1 MIVYGVILVE
11 FYPEDLECQTEFE
24 VTLPKMFTTEAK
36 AFEYAK
42 QVMQERL
49 MDPSFHNITEE
60 DRKITA
66 TCKDNE
72 ELGIEY
78 IIQEFELVD

>member
-1 MIVYGVILVE
+1 MTVYGVVQVE
-11 FYPEDLECQTEFE
+11 FYPEDMECRTEFE

-49 MDPSFHNITEE
+49 VDLSFHNITEE

-66 TCKDNE
+66 KCKNNE
-72 ELGIEY
+72 ELGIEF

>member
-1 MIVYGVILVE
+1 MTVYGVVQVE

-49 MDPSFHNITEE
+49 VDLSFHNIAEE

-78 IIQEFELVD
+78 IIQEFELID

>member
-1 MIVYGVILVE
+1 MTVYGVIQVE
-11 FYPEDLECQTEFE
+11 FYPEDMGCQTVFE

-42 QVMQERL
+42 QIMQERL
-49 MDPSFHNITEE
+49 VDLSFHNISEE

-78 IIQEFELVD
+78 VIQEFELTD